1 VVGNVKHFSL
11 EEDPTFAVYLPMAQV
26 PEDNLAWLTNN
37 HYWIVR
43 SKSDTEALGATFLR
57 ELRNIDRDAATSN
70 VKTLEEYLAE
80 SVGPRKF
87 NLRVLTIFSVTA
99 LLLAATGIY
108 GVVSYS
114 VKQRTQE
121 IGIRLALGAGRMNI
135 FRLVLGQGLKLV
147 IVGVIAGALGAFGMT
162 RVIRSLLFGVTP
174 TDAITFIVVSLT
186 LILIALIACTAPAR
200 RATRVDP
207 LIALRND

>member
-1 VVGNVKHFSL
+1 
-11 EEDPTFAVYLPMAQV
+11 
-26 PEDNLAWLTNN
+26 
-37 HYWIVR
+37 
-43 SKSDTEALGATFLR
+43 
-57 ELRNIDRDAATSN
+57 
-70 VKTLEEYLAE
+70 
-80 SVGPRKF
+80 
-87 NLRVLTIFSVTA
+87 VLTIFSVAA

-147 IVGVIAGALGAFGMT
+147 VAGVIAGALGAFGMT

-174 TDAITFIVVSLT
+174 TDTVTFIVVSLM
-186 LILIALIACTAPAR
+186 LVLIALIACTAPAR

-207 LIALRND
+207 LIALRNE

>member
-1 VVGNVKHFSL
+1 MLRRWKIIW
-11 EEDPTFAVYLPMAQV
+11 PTR
-26 PEDNLAWLTNN
+26 W
-37 HYWIVR
+37 VR
-43 SKSDTEALGATFLR
+43 AGSICECSR
-57 ELRNIDRDAATSN
+57 
-70 VKTLEEYLAE
+70 
-80 SVGPRKF
+80 
-87 NLRVLTIFSVTA
+87 IFSIAA

-108 GVVSYS
+108 GVVSYT

-121 IGIRLALGAGRMNI
+121 IGIRLALGAARMNI

-147 IVGVIAGALGAFGMT
+147 VVGVALGALGAFAMT

-174 TDAITFIVVSLT
+174 TDTITFIVVSLT

-207 LIALRND
+207 LIALRNE